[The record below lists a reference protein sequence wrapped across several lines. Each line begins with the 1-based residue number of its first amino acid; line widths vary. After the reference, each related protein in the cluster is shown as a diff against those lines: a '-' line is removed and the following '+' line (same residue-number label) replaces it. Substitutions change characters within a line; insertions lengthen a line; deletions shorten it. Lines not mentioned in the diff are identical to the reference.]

1 MNSPPSNEE
10 LCASALRGDAGAR
23 NELVENNLGFIR
35 KTANELWSSQRE
47 LNSAL
52 LLDREDLVQEGALGL
67 LRCVDTFDPESGGK
81 FLSYAAPAVRN
92 AMLDSIRERSRT
104 LEAQNIGSRTSLES
118 AALYGTGKTPEQL
131 YLERES
137 FEELHAALGRIEPR
151 EWGVYRVPLRLRRR
165 GHGAHADADGPALPP
180 VGEPSEGDGA
190 PGLGRRA
197 AGAAVVVLR
206 RVAAA
211 GM

>member
-10 LCASALRGDAGAR
+10 LCASARRGDAGAR
-23 NELVENNLGFIR
+23 TELVENNLGFIR

-104 LEAQNIGSRTSLES
+104 FEAQNIGSRISLES
-118 AALYGTGKTPEQL
+118 SAHDGTRYTPEQL

-151 EWGVYRVPLRLRRR
+151 EWGYIEYRFGFDDEDTERTLTQTARHFHLSESRARATERQALDDVRLE
-165 GHGAHADADGPALPP
+165 LPWWY
-180 VGEPSEGDGA
+180 
-190 PGLGRRA
+190 
-197 AGAAVVVLR
+197 
-206 RVAAA
+206 
-211 GM
+211 

>member
-1 MNSPPSNEE
+1 MKSPLSNEE

-47 LNSAL
+47 LNSDL
-52 LLDREDLVQEGALGL
+52 LLDREDLEQEGALGL

-104 LEAQNIGSRTSLES
+104 FEAQNIGSRISLES

-137 FEELHAALGRIEPR
+137 FEELHVALGRIEPR
-151 EWGVYRVPLRLRRR
+151 ERGYIEYRFGFDDEDTERTLTQTARHFHLPESRARMTERQALDDVRLE
-165 GHGAHADADGPALPP
+165 LPWWY
-180 VGEPSEGDGA
+180 
-190 PGLGRRA
+190 
-197 AGAAVVVLR
+197 
-206 RVAAA
+206 
-211 GM
+211 

>member
-1 MNSPPSNEE
+1 MKSPLSNEE
-10 LCASALRGDAGAR
+10 LCASARRGDAGAR

-104 LEAQNIGSRTSLES
+104 FEAQNIGSRISLES
-118 AALYGTGKTPEQL
+118 AAHDGTRYTPEQL

-151 EWGVYRVPLRLRRR
+151 EWGYIEYRFGFDDEDTERTLTQTARHFHLSESRARATERQALDDVRLE
-165 GHGAHADADGPALPP
+165 LPWWY
-180 VGEPSEGDGA
+180 
-190 PGLGRRA
+190 
-197 AGAAVVVLR
+197 
-206 RVAAA
+206 
-211 GM
+211 

>member
-1 MNSPPSNEE
+1 MKSPLSNEE
-10 LCASALRGDAGAR
+10 LCASARRGDAGAR

-52 LLDREDLVQEGALGL
+52 LLDREDLEQEGALGL

-104 LEAQNIGSRTSLES
+104 FEAQNIGSRISLES

-151 EWGVYRVPLRLRRR
+151 ARGYIEYRFGFDDEDTERTLTQTARHFHLSESRARMTERQALDDVRLE
-165 GHGAHADADGPALPP
+165 LPWWY
-180 VGEPSEGDGA
+180 
-190 PGLGRRA
+190 
-197 AGAAVVVLR
+197 
-206 RVAAA
+206 
-211 GM
+211 

>member
-1 MNSPPSNEE
+1 MKSPLSNEE
-10 LCASALRGDAGAR
+10 LCASARRGDAGAR

-35 KTANELWSSQRE
+35 KTANELWSLQRE
-47 LNSAL
+47 LNATL
-52 LLDREDLVQEGALGL
+52 LLDREDLEQEGALGL

-104 LEAQNIGSRTSLES
+104 FEAQNIGSRISLES

-151 EWGVYRVPLRLRRR
+151 ERGYIEYRFGFDDEDTERTLTQTARHFHLSESRARATERQALDDVRLE
-165 GHGAHADADGPALPP
+165 LPWWY
-180 VGEPSEGDGA
+180 
-190 PGLGRRA
+190 
-197 AGAAVVVLR
+197 
-206 RVAAA
+206 
-211 GM
+211 

>member
-1 MNSPPSNEE
+1 MKSPLSNEE
-10 LCASALRGDAGAR
+10 LCVSARRGDASAR
-23 NELVENNLGFIR
+23 NELVENNMGFIR
-35 KTANELWSSQRE
+35 KTAHELWSSQRE
-47 LNSAL
+47 LNAAL
-52 LLDREDLVQEGALGL
+52 LLDREDLEQEGALGL

-104 LEAQNIGSRTSLES
+104 FEAQNIGSRISLES

-151 EWGVYRVPLRLRRR
+151 QRGYIEYRFGFDDEDTERTLTQTARHFNLSESRARATER
-165 GHGAHADADGPALPP
+165 QALDDVWLELPW
-180 VGEPSEGDGA
+180 
-190 PGLGRRA
+190 RY
-197 AGAAVVVLR
+197 
-206 RVAAA
+206 
-211 GM
+211 

>member
-1 MNSPPSNEE
+1 MKSPLSNEE
-10 LCASALRGDAGAR
+10 LCASAIRGDAGAR
-23 NELVENNLGFIR
+23 NELIENNLGFIR

-52 LLDREDLVQEGALGL
+52 LLDREDLEQEGALGL

-104 LEAQNIGSRTSLES
+104 FEAQNIGSRISLES

-137 FEELHAALGRIEPR
+137 FEELHVALCRIEPR
-151 EWGVYRVPLRLRRR
+151 ERGYIEYRFGFDDEDTERTLTQTARHFHLSESRARATERQALDDVRLE
-165 GHGAHADADGPALPP
+165 LPWWY
-180 VGEPSEGDGA
+180 
-190 PGLGRRA
+190 
-197 AGAAVVVLR
+197 
-206 RVAAA
+206 
-211 GM
+211 

>member
-1 MNSPPSNEE
+1 MKSPLSNEE
-10 LCASALRGDAGAR
+10 LCASARRGDAGAR

-47 LNSAL
+47 LNSDL
-52 LLDREDLVQEGALGL
+52 LLDRVDLEQEGALGL
-67 LRCVDTFDPESGGK
+67 LRCVDTFDPESGVK

-104 LEAQNIGSRTSLES
+104 FEAQNIRSRISLES

-137 FEELHAALGRIEPR
+137 FEELHAALGRIESR
-151 EWGVYRVPLRLRRR
+151 ERVYLEYRFGFDDEDSERTLTQTARHFHLSESRARMTERQAADDVRLE
-165 GHGAHADADGPALPP
+165 LPWWY
-180 VGEPSEGDGA
+180 
-190 PGLGRRA
+190 
-197 AGAAVVVLR
+197 
-206 RVAAA
+206 
-211 GM
+211 

>member
-1 MNSPPSNEE
+1 MKSPLSNEE
-10 LCASALRGDAGAR
+10 LCASARRGDAGAR

-47 LNSAL
+47 LNSDL
-52 LLDREDLVQEGALGL
+52 LLDRVDLEQEGALGL
-67 LRCVDTFDPESGGK
+67 LRCVDTFDPESGVK

-104 LEAQNIGSRTSLES
+104 FEAQNIRSRISLES

-137 FEELHAALGRIEPR
+137 FEELHAALGRIESR
-151 EWGVYRVPLRLRRR
+151 ERVYLEYRFGFDDEESERTLTQTARHFHLSESRARMTERQAADDVRLE
-165 GHGAHADADGPALPP
+165 LPWWY
-180 VGEPSEGDGA
+180 
-190 PGLGRRA
+190 
-197 AGAAVVVLR
+197 
-206 RVAAA
+206 
-211 GM
+211 

>member
-10 LCASALRGDAGAR
+10 LCASARLGDAGAR
-23 NELVENNLGFIR
+23 NELVGNNLGFIR

-52 LLDREDLVQEGALGL
+52 LLVREDLEQEGALGL
-67 LRCVDTFDPESGGK
+67 LRCVDTFDPESGVK

-104 LEAQNIGSRTSLES
+104 FEAQNIGSRISLES

-137 FEELHAALGRIEPR
+137 FEELYAALGRIEPR
-151 EWGVYRVPLRLRRR
+151 EWGYLEYRFGFDDEDTERTLTQTARHFHL
-165 GHGAHADADGPALPP
+165 
-180 VGEPSEGDGA
+180 SESRA
-190 PGLGRRA
+190 RMTERRA
-197 AGAAVVVLR
+197 LDDVWLELPWWY
-206 RVAAA
+206 
-211 GM
+211 

>member
-10 LCASALRGDAGAR
+10 LCASARRGDAGAR

-104 LEAQNIGSRTSLES
+104 FEAQNIGSRISLES
-118 AALYGTGKTPEQL
+118 AAHDGTRYTPEQL

-151 EWGVYRVPLRLRRR
+151 EWGYIEYRFGFDDEDTERTLTQTARHFHLSESRARATER
-165 GHGAHADADGPALPP
+165 PALDDVRLELPWWY
-180 VGEPSEGDGA
+180 
-190 PGLGRRA
+190 
-197 AGAAVVVLR
+197 
-206 RVAAA
+206 
-211 GM
+211 

>member
-1 MNSPPSNEE
+1 MKSPLSNEE

-23 NELVENNLGFIR
+23 NELVGNNLGFIR

-47 LNSAL
+47 LNAAL
-52 LLDREDLVQEGALGL
+52 LLDREDLEQEGALGL

-81 FLSYAAPAVRN
+81 FLSYAAPSVRN

-104 LEAQNIGSRTSLES
+104 FEAQNIGSRISLES

-137 FEELHAALGRIEPR
+137 FEELHVALGRIEPSER
-151 EWGVYRVPLRLRRR
+151 GYIEYRFGFDDEDTERTLTQTARHFHLSESRARMTERQALDDVRLE
-165 GHGAHADADGPALPP
+165 LPWWY
-180 VGEPSEGDGA
+180 
-190 PGLGRRA
+190 
-197 AGAAVVVLR
+197 
-206 RVAAA
+206 
-211 GM
+211 

>member
-1 MNSPPSNEE
+1 MKSPLSNEE

-47 LNSAL
+47 LNSDL
-52 LLDREDLVQEGALGL
+52 LLDREDLEQEGALGL

-104 LEAQNIGSRTSLES
+104 FEAQNIGSRISLES
-118 AALYGTGKTPEQL
+118 SALYGTGKTPEQL

-137 FEELHAALGRIEPR
+137 FEELHVALGRIEPR
-151 EWGVYRVPLRLRRR
+151 ERGYIEYRFGFDDEDTERTLTQTARHFHLSESRARMTERQALDDVRLE
-165 GHGAHADADGPALPP
+165 LPWWY
-180 VGEPSEGDGA
+180 
-190 PGLGRRA
+190 
-197 AGAAVVVLR
+197 
-206 RVAAA
+206 
-211 GM
+211 

>member
-1 MNSPPSNEE
+1 MKSPPSNEE

-35 KTANELWSSQRE
+35 KTATELWSSQRE
-47 LNSAL
+47 LNAAL
-52 LLDREDLVQEGALGL
+52 LLDREDLEQEGALGL
-67 LRCVDTFDPESGGK
+67 LRCVDTFDPESGVK

-104 LEAQNIGSRTSLES
+104 FEAQNIGSRISLES

-151 EWGVYRVPLRLRRR
+151 QRGYIEYRFGFDDEDTERTLTQTARHFHLSESRARATERQALDDMRLE
-165 GHGAHADADGPALPP
+165 LPWWY
-180 VGEPSEGDGA
+180 
-190 PGLGRRA
+190 
-197 AGAAVVVLR
+197 
-206 RVAAA
+206 
-211 GM
+211 

>member
-47 LNSAL
+47 LNSDL
-52 LLDREDLVQEGALGL
+52 LLDREDLEQEGALGL

-104 LEAQNIGSRTSLES
+104 FEAQNIGSRISLES
-118 AALYGTGKTPEQL
+118 AALDGTRYTPEQL

-137 FEELHAALGRIEPR
+137 FEELHAALDRIEPR
-151 EWGVYRVPLRLRRR
+151 ERGYIEYRFGFDDEDTERTLTQTALHFHLSESRARATERQALDDVRLE
-165 GHGAHADADGPALPP
+165 LPWWY
-180 VGEPSEGDGA
+180 
-190 PGLGRRA
+190 
-197 AGAAVVVLR
+197 
-206 RVAAA
+206 
-211 GM
+211 

>member
-1 MNSPPSNEE
+1 MKSPLSNEE
-10 LCASALRGDAGAR
+10 LCASARRGDAGAR

-47 LNSAL
+47 LNATL
-52 LLDREDLVQEGALGL
+52 LLDREDLEQEGALGL

-104 LEAQNIGSRTSLES
+104 FEAQNIGSRISLES

-151 EWGVYRVPLRLRRR
+151 ARGYIEYRFGFDDEDTERTLTQTARHFHLSESRARATERQALDDVRLE
-165 GHGAHADADGPALPP
+165 LPWWY
-180 VGEPSEGDGA
+180 
-190 PGLGRRA
+190 
-197 AGAAVVVLR
+197 
-206 RVAAA
+206 
-211 GM
+211 

>member
-1 MNSPPSNEE
+1 MKSPLSNEE
-10 LCASALRGDAGAR
+10 LCASARRGDAGAR

-47 LNSAL
+47 LNSDL
-52 LLDREDLVQEGALGL
+52 LLDRVDLEQEGALGL
-67 LRCVDTFDPESGGK
+67 LRCVDIFDPESGGK

-104 LEAQNIGSRTSLES
+104 FEAQNIGNRISLES

-151 EWGVYRVPLRLRRR
+151 EWGYLEYRFGFDDEDTERTLTQTARHFHLSESRARMTERQAVDDVWLE
-165 GHGAHADADGPALPP
+165 LPWWY
-180 VGEPSEGDGA
+180 
-190 PGLGRRA
+190 
-197 AGAAVVVLR
+197 
-206 RVAAA
+206 
-211 GM
+211 

>member
-1 MNSPPSNEE
+1 MKSPLSNEE

-47 LNSAL
+47 LNSDL
-52 LLDREDLVQEGALGL
+52 LLDREDLEQEGALGL

-104 LEAQNIGSRTSLES
+104 FEVQNIGSRISLES

-137 FEELHAALGRIEPR
+137 FEELHVALGRIEPR
-151 EWGVYRVPLRLRRR
+151 ERGYIEYRFGFDDEDTERTLTQTARHFHLSESRARMTERQALDDVRLE
-165 GHGAHADADGPALPP
+165 LPWWY
-180 VGEPSEGDGA
+180 
-190 PGLGRRA
+190 
-197 AGAAVVVLR
+197 
-206 RVAAA
+206 
-211 GM
+211 

>member
-1 MNSPPSNEE
+1 MKSPLSNEE

-47 LNSAL
+47 LNSDL
-52 LLDREDLVQEGALGL
+52 LLDREDLEQEGALGL

-104 LEAQNIGSRTSLES
+104 FEAQNIGSRISLES

-137 FEELHAALGRIEPR
+137 FEELHVALGRIEPR
-151 EWGVYRVPLRLRRR
+151 ERGYIEYRFGFDDEDTERTLTQTARHFHLSESRARMTVRQALDDVRLE
-165 GHGAHADADGPALPP
+165 LPWWY
-180 VGEPSEGDGA
+180 
-190 PGLGRRA
+190 
-197 AGAAVVVLR
+197 
-206 RVAAA
+206 
-211 GM
+211 

>member
-1 MNSPPSNEE
+1 MKSPLSNEE

-23 NELVENNLGFIR
+23 NELVENNMGFIR
-35 KTANELWSSQRE
+35 KTAHELWSSQRE
-47 LNSAL
+47 LNAAL
-52 LLDREDLVQEGALGL
+52 LLDREDLEQEGALGL

-92 AMLDSIRERSRT
+92 AMLDSIRERSRSF
-104 LEAQNIGSRTSLES
+104 EAQNIGSRISLES

-151 EWGVYRVPLRLRRR
+151 QRGYIEYRFGFDDEDTERTLTQTARHFHLSESRARATERQALDDVRLE
-165 GHGAHADADGPALPP
+165 LPW
-180 VGEPSEGDGA
+180 
-190 PGLGRRA
+190 RY
-197 AGAAVVVLR
+197 
-206 RVAAA
+206 
-211 GM
+211 

>member
-1 MNSPPSNEE
+1 MKSPLSNEE

-23 NELVENNLGFIR
+23 NELIENNLGFIR

-47 LNSAL
+47 LNSDL
-52 LLDREDLVQEGALGL
+52 LLDRVDLEQEGALGL

-104 LEAQNIGSRTSLES
+104 FEAQNIGSHISLES
-118 AALYGTGKTPEQL
+118 AALYGTGQTPEQL

-137 FEELHAALGRIEPR
+137 FEELHAALGRIESR
-151 EWGVYRVPLRLRRR
+151 ERVYLEYRFGFDDEDSERTLTQTARHFHLSESRARMTERQALDDVRLE
-165 GHGAHADADGPALPP
+165 LPWWY
-180 VGEPSEGDGA
+180 
-190 PGLGRRA
+190 
-197 AGAAVVVLR
+197 
-206 RVAAA
+206 
-211 GM
+211 

>member
-10 LCASALRGDAGAR
+10 LCASARLGDAGAR

-47 LNSAL
+47 LNSDL
-52 LLDREDLVQEGALGL
+52 LLDREDLEQEGALGL

-92 AMLDSIRERSRT
+92 AMLDSIRERSRAF
-104 LEAQNIGSRTSLES
+104 EAQNIGTRISLES
-118 AALYGTGKTPEQL
+118 AALDGTRYTPEQL

-151 EWGVYRVPLRLRRR
+151 QRGYIEYRFGFDDEDTERTLTQTARHFHLSESRARMTECQALDDVRLE
-165 GHGAHADADGPALPP
+165 LPWWY
-180 VGEPSEGDGA
+180 
-190 PGLGRRA
+190 
-197 AGAAVVVLR
+197 
-206 RVAAA
+206 
-211 GM
+211 

>member
-10 LCASALRGDAGAR
+10 LCASARRGDAGAR
-23 NELVENNLGFIR
+23 TELVENNLGFIR

-67 LRCVDTFDPESGGK
+67 LRCVDTFDPESGGE

-104 LEAQNIGSRTSLES
+104 FEAQNIGSRISLES
-118 AALYGTGKTPEQL
+118 AAHDGTRYTPEQL

-151 EWGVYRVPLRLRRR
+151 EWGYIEYRFGFDDEDTERTLTQTARHFHLSESRARATERQALDDVRLE
-165 GHGAHADADGPALPP
+165 LPWWY
-180 VGEPSEGDGA
+180 
-190 PGLGRRA
+190 
-197 AGAAVVVLR
+197 
-206 RVAAA
+206 
-211 GM
+211 

>member
-1 MNSPPSNEE
+1 MKSPLSNEE

-47 LNSAL
+47 LNAAL
-52 LLDREDLVQEGALGL
+52 LLDREDLEQEGAFGL

-104 LEAQNIGSRTSLES
+104 FEAQNIGSRISLES

-151 EWGVYRVPLRLRRR
+151 ERGYIEYRFGFDDEDTERTLTQTARHFHLSESRARMTERQAVDDVRLE
-165 GHGAHADADGPALPP
+165 LPWWY
-180 VGEPSEGDGA
+180 
-190 PGLGRRA
+190 
-197 AGAAVVVLR
+197 
-206 RVAAA
+206 
-211 GM
+211 

>member
-1 MNSPPSNEE
+1 MKSPLSNEE

-52 LLDREDLVQEGALGL
+52 LLDREDLEQEGALGL

-104 LEAQNIGSRTSLES
+104 FEAQNIGSRISLEF
-118 AALYGTGKTPEQL
+118 AALDGTRYTPEQL

-151 EWGVYRVPLRLRRR
+151 ERGYIEYRFGFDDEDTERTLTQTARHFHLSESRARAMERQVLDDVRLE
-165 GHGAHADADGPALPP
+165 LPWWY
-180 VGEPSEGDGA
+180 
-190 PGLGRRA
+190 
-197 AGAAVVVLR
+197 
-206 RVAAA
+206 
-211 GM
+211 

>member
-1 MNSPPSNEE
+1 MKSPLSNEE
-10 LCASALRGDAGAR
+10 LCVSARRGDAGAR

-52 LLDREDLVQEGALGL
+52 LLDREDLEQEGALGL

-104 LEAQNIGSRTSLES
+104 FEAQNIGSRISLES
-118 AALYGTGKTPEQL
+118 AALDGTRYTPEQL

-151 EWGVYRVPLRLRRR
+151 ERGYIEYRFGFDDEDTERTLTQTARHFHLSESRARMTERQALDDVRLE
-165 GHGAHADADGPALPP
+165 LPWWY
-180 VGEPSEGDGA
+180 
-190 PGLGRRA
+190 
-197 AGAAVVVLR
+197 
-206 RVAAA
+206 
-211 GM
+211 

>member
-10 LCASALRGDAGAR
+10 LCASARRGDASAR
-23 NELVENNLGFIR
+23 NELIENNLGFIR

-47 LNSAL
+47 LNSDL
-52 LLDREDLVQEGALGL
+52 LLDREDLEQEGALGL
-67 LRCVDTFDPESGGK
+67 LRCVDTFDPESGVK

-104 LEAQNIGSRTSLES
+104 FEAQNIGSRISLES
-118 AALYGTGKTPEQL
+118 AAHDGTRYTPEQL

-151 EWGVYRVPLRLRRR
+151 EWGYIEYRFGFDDEDTERTLTQTARHFHLSESRARATERQALDDVRLE
-165 GHGAHADADGPALPP
+165 LPWWY
-180 VGEPSEGDGA
+180 
-190 PGLGRRA
+190 
-197 AGAAVVVLR
+197 
-206 RVAAA
+206 
-211 GM
+211 

>member
-1 MNSPPSNEE
+1 MKSPLSNEE

-35 KTANELWSSQRE
+35 KTATELWSSQRE
-47 LNSAL
+47 LNAAL
-52 LLDREDLVQEGALGL
+52 LLDREDLEQEGALGL
-67 LRCVDTFDPESGGK
+67 LRCVDTFDPESGVK

-104 LEAQNIGSRTSLES
+104 FEAQNIGSRISLES

-151 EWGVYRVPLRLRRR
+151 QRGYIEYRFGFDDEDTERTLTQTARHFHLSESRARATERQALDDMRLE
-165 GHGAHADADGPALPP
+165 LPWWY
-180 VGEPSEGDGA
+180 
-190 PGLGRRA
+190 
-197 AGAAVVVLR
+197 
-206 RVAAA
+206 
-211 GM
+211 

>member
-1 MNSPPSNEE
+1 MKSPLSNEE
-10 LCASALRGDAGAR
+10 LCASARRGDAGAR

-47 LNSAL
+47 LNATL
-52 LLDREDLVQEGALGL
+52 LLDREDLEQEGALGL

-104 LEAQNIGSRTSLES
+104 FEAQNIGSRISLES

-151 EWGVYRVPLRLRRR
+151 ARGYIEYRFGFDDEDTERTLTQTARHFHLSESRARMTERQALDDVRLE
-165 GHGAHADADGPALPP
+165 LPWWY
-180 VGEPSEGDGA
+180 
-190 PGLGRRA
+190 
-197 AGAAVVVLR
+197 
-206 RVAAA
+206 
-211 GM
+211 

>member
-1 MNSPPSNEE
+1 MKSPLSNEE

-35 KTANELWSSQRE
+35 KTANELWSLQRE

-52 LLDREDLVQEGALGL
+52 LLDREDLEQEGALGL

-104 LEAQNIGSRTSLES
+104 FEAQNIGSRISLES

-151 EWGVYRVPLRLRRR
+151 QRGYIEYRFGFDDEDTERTLTQTARHFHLSESRARATERQALDDVRLE
-165 GHGAHADADGPALPP
+165 LPWWY
-180 VGEPSEGDGA
+180 
-190 PGLGRRA
+190 
-197 AGAAVVVLR
+197 
-206 RVAAA
+206 
-211 GM
+211 

>member
-1 MNSPPSNEE
+1 MKSPLSNEE

-47 LNSAL
+47 LNSDL
-52 LLDREDLVQEGALGL
+52 LLDRVDLEQEGALGL

-104 LEAQNIGSRTSLES
+104 FEAQNIRSRISLES
-118 AALYGTGKTPEQL
+118 AALCGTGKTPEQL

-137 FEELHAALGRIEPR
+137 FEELHAALDRIEPR
-151 EWGVYRVPLRLRRR
+151 ERGYIEYRFGFDDEDTERTLTQTARHFHLSESRARMTERQAVDDVWLE
-165 GHGAHADADGPALPP
+165 LPWWY
-180 VGEPSEGDGA
+180 
-190 PGLGRRA
+190 
-197 AGAAVVVLR
+197 
-206 RVAAA
+206 
-211 GM
+211 

>member
-1 MNSPPSNEE
+1 MKSPLSNEE
-10 LCASALRGDAGAR
+10 LCASARRGDAGAR

-52 LLDREDLVQEGALGL
+52 LLDREDLEQEGALGL

-104 LEAQNIGSRTSLES
+104 FEAQNIGSRISLES
-118 AALYGTGKTPEQL
+118 AAHDGTRYTPEQL

-151 EWGVYRVPLRLRRR
+151 EWGYIEYRFGFDDEDTERTLTQTARHFHLSESRARATERQALDDVRLE
-165 GHGAHADADGPALPP
+165 LPWWY
-180 VGEPSEGDGA
+180 
-190 PGLGRRA
+190 
-197 AGAAVVVLR
+197 
-206 RVAAA
+206 
-211 GM
+211 

>member
-10 LCASALRGDAGAR
+10 LCASARRGDAGAR

-104 LEAQNIGSRTSLES
+104 FEAQNIGSRISLES
-118 AALYGTGKTPEQL
+118 AAHDGTRYTPEQL

-151 EWGVYRVPLRLRRR
+151 EWGYIEYRFGFDDEDTERTLTQTARHFHLSESRARATERQALDDVRLE
-165 GHGAHADADGPALPP
+165 LPWWY
-180 VGEPSEGDGA
+180 
-190 PGLGRRA
+190 
-197 AGAAVVVLR
+197 
-206 RVAAA
+206 
-211 GM
+211 